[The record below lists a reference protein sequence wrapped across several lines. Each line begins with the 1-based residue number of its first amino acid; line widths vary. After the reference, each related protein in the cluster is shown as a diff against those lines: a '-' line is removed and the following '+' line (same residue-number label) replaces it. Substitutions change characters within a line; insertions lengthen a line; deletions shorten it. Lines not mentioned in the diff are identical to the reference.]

1 VGSVD
6 YLGALYPVVIGVAM
20 GFFVVEYSIWR
31 YKRATR
37 KILREFLSS
46 LYSDGDIVARRRA
59 LARFIADLLSD
70 VSAEMARRGA
80 SKPPKLKDLLGG
92 GDG

>member
-1 VGSVD
+1 VD
-6 YLGALYPVVIGVAM
+6 YLGVLYPVVVGVVM

-37 KILREFLSS
+37 KILRELLAS

-59 LARFIADLLSD
+59 LARFIADLLSE
-70 VSAEMARRGA
+70 VSVEMARRST
-80 SKPPKLKDLLGG
+80 SKPPQLKELLGG